1 MSSALSPYRLTGI
14 GAPMAVWALHL
25 VAVYS
30 LQGVACAEG
39 WDRLRFAGVESLAW
53 WLVALT
59 AAALAAL
66 AWFGLRAWRGWHIA
80 RFGQSDAPPALAS
93 RRRFAAAVTGALS
106 VMAAVAVCFT
116 TIPVLLLPGCA

>member
-1 MSSALSPYRLTGI
+1 MSGALSPYRLTGI

-39 WDRLRFAGVESLAW
+39 LDGPRFAGLEALAW

-59 AAALAAL
+59 AVAMAML
-66 AWFGLRAWRGWHIA
+66 AWLGLRAWRGWHAA
-80 RFGQSDAPPALAS
+80 RAEASMPRLAA
-93 RRRFAAAVTGALS
+93 RRRFAAAVAGALS
-106 VMAAVAVCFT
+106 VMAAVAICFT